1 MSKSTKENNLVKKL
15 TQVLAEASKVN
26 KSGYNSHQKYHYI
39 TESDL
44 LDAIR
49 EKLVELG
56 IFIFSS
62 VEECVTERIEGSRQ
76 PVLTNVK
83 MKYTFVDGDSGEQF
97 SVMSC
102 GQGADNGDK
111 GVYKAI
117 TGANKYFLLKTFM
130 LSGDDDPENDG
141 VTSKNNSGT
150 AKSNSGTTKGML
162 GGKKAT
168 ETKTT
173 SSTTFGSSTKN
184 TLNTVKKANTS
195 TNFSKKEENNVTRP
209 SFGTNGGLEGSAAAN
224 LDDDEDVGF

>member
-141 VTSKNNSGT
+141 VTSKNSGT